1 MARLVLVIAL
11 LAGAFA
17 FVSPARALDAR
28 QPVYVV
34 LADSLPGSFDQLTSS
49 LRDAATA
56 AGWSVAAVHDVAVD
70 RNACDFHARVFVL
83 VAPGWAR
90 QVLAHGSAAAFAV
103 PVRLVLYEDEAGRHL
118 AAVNPLSIARTIVAE
133 SGFEAPSEALLR
145 DLGHIAATLHGRT
158 ASRGYGQVRDR
169 GLIGRT
175 MGVMAGGPFPEKV
188 HVLASAAA
196 GKPEDLAAFA
206 DRISAAIER
215 GGARGRWQI
224 RGAYRIDLAEQGV
237 IVLGVSGAA
246 METKSFA
253 IVGAGNDG
261 SRSRYRCP
269 GLAHAAAYPI
279 EVVVYR
285 DGGNVRA
292 ATIDGMYRMKMY
304 FEDAGKMKF
313 AANMGMPGS
322 IEDEIRALVAGA
334 VAATR

>member
-1 MARLVLVIAL
+1 MSRLFLAIAL
-11 LAGAFA
+11 LAGALA
-17 FVSPARALDAR
+17 FVSPAQALDAR

-34 LADSLPGSFDQLTSS
+34 LADSLPGSFDQLTAS
-49 LRDAATA
+49 LRDGAAA

-83 VAPGWAR
+83 VAPAWAR
-90 QVLAHGSAAAFAV
+90 QVLAHGATAAFAV
-103 PVRLVLYEDEAGRHL
+103 PVRLVLFEDEAGKHL

-133 SGFEAPSEALLR
+133 TGFEASSEALLR
-145 DLGHIAATLHGRT
+145 DLAHLAAGLHGH
-158 ASRGYGQVRDR
+158 AVNRGFGQVRDR

-188 HVLASAAA
+188 HVLASTPSSR
-196 GKPEDLAAFA
+196 PEDLGAFA
-206 DRISAAIER
+206 DRIAAAIER

-224 RGAYRIDLAEQGV
+224 RNVYRIELADPGV

-246 METKSFA
+246 MEAKSFA
-253 IVGAGNDG
+253 IVGAGGDG

-279 EVVVYR
+279 EIVIHR
-285 DGGNVRA
+285 DGGNLRA
-292 ATIDGMYRMKMY
+292 TTVDGMYRMKMY

-322 IEDEIRALVAGA
+322 IEDEIRALVVGA
-334 VAATR
+334 TAAAK